1 MNRSAYYDQM
11 KVLAREVRVSH
22 GVTTP
27 KVTLTIM
34 RQIYKTYGIKIK
46 LWPHRL
52 KKLKGAYFNDE
63 TGPHVMIDGNLPVE
77 QRIFTMAHELKH
89 HLADRPDSHNSDP
102 QHEKEP
108 VEIAAEVFAAE
119 LIFPDQ
125 DFASSLALMNIQE
138 GGCTARDIV
147 RLKHESETTLSY
159 AGMAKKAE
167 FLGFASLGSLTS
179 SGVRWMTLRDE
190 IYGEPI
196 YKKFDRMRKGKS

>member
-1 MNRSAYYDQM
+1 MNRSAYYDEM
-11 KVLAREVRVSH
+11 KALAREVRVAH
-22 GVTTP
+22 GITTP

-63 TGPHVMIDGNLPVE
+63 TGPHVMIDGNLPAE

-89 HLADRPDSHNSDP
+89 HLADRPDCQSHDP
-102 QHEKEP
+102 EHEKEP
-108 VEIAAEVFAAE
+108 VEIAAEIFAAE

-125 DFASSLALMNIQE
+125 DFAVCLASMGIRE
-138 GGCTARDIV
+138 GCCTAETIV
-147 RLKHESETTLSY
+147 RLKRVSETTMSY

-167 FLGFASLGSLTS
+167 FLGFASQGSLTAT
-179 SGVRWMTLRDE
+179 GVKWIKLRDM
-190 IYGEPI
+190 IYGEPT
-196 YKKFDRMRKGKS
+196 YKQMNRIRGKTA